1 MYRARLNRRSFL
13 QRLSAANAALIA
25 GPALLVDRGLAAPS
39 RALRLQS
46 DVPEITVDDFTSADI
61 DWQQAQGQ
69 ELIFGAAQHPW
80 TSAITPLLPLFTEL
94 TGVTVT
100 QQVASETEFLTKLA
114 VTLGGGGPTPDV
126 FMMLALGQYA
136 TAQWIEPLDEYL
148 ADAELTDPMW
158 FDADDIFPASF
169 GYPVFAA
176 DNRRYAMAITTEA
189 MTPFLRKDLMD
200 AQGLSE
206 PVTFDDLYNLA
217 GALKTAEI
225 AGIAMRGKPTND
237 AVTAP
242 GAGFIWSY
250 GGQIIDE
257 QGQIAFDS
265 DAAIAGVEM
274 YGKTLRDN
282 GPAGVASYHWYEV
295 LTDFIQGKSA
305 IGIDSSNMVLDI
317 EDPEQSQ
324 VVGNVLYG
332 TFPRHDDLPSHP
344 YVSHWMFGMNAK
356 SEHKEAA
363 WLLMQFLTSKPG
375 AILTAR
381 NRAVPP
387 RASAWADPIFVG
399 LFGEQAAEAAMANI
413 RAGDPTLV
421 TRAIFHPQW
430 PQIGDNLAV
439 AFNQVITGSASA
451 RDALTDAA
459 NKSRE
464 IVAVT

>member
-1 MYRARLNRRSFL
+1 MYRARLTRRSFV
-13 QRLSAANAALIA
+13 QRLSAANAALLA
-25 GPALLVDRGLAAPS
+25 GATLLGDRAFAAPNRALLRQADA
-39 RALRLQS
+39 
-46 DVPEITVDDFTSADI
+46 PEITIDDFTSADI
-61 DWQQAQGQ
+61 DWQQAKDQ

-80 TSAITPLLPLFTEL
+80 STAITPLLPMFTEL
-94 TGVTVT
+94 TGITVT
-100 QQVASETEFLTKLA
+100 PQVASETEFLTKLA
-114 VTLGGGGPTPDV
+114 VTLGGGSPTPDV

-148 ADAELTDPMW
+148 ADTNLTDPAW
-158 FDADDIFPASF
+158 FDSEDIFPASF

-189 MTPFLRKDLMD
+189 MTPFMRKDLMD
-200 AQGLSE
+200 AQGLSAPE
-206 PVTFDDLYNLA
+206 TFEDLYSVSA
-217 GALKTAEI
+217 ALKTGEM

-257 QGQIAFDS
+257 QGEIAFDS

-274 YGKTLRDN
+274 YGKTLKDN

-295 LTDFIQGKSA
+295 LTDFIQGKAA

-317 EDPEQSQ
+317 EDPEKSQ
-324 VVGNVLYG
+324 VAGKVLYG
-332 TFPRHDDLPSHP
+332 AFPHHEDLPPRP

-356 SEHKEAA
+356 SEHKDAA
-363 WLLMQFLTSKPG
+363 WLLMEFLTSKPG

-387 RASAWADPIFVG
+387 RASAWADPVFVE

-451 RDALTDAA
+451 KDALTEAA

-464 IVAVT
+464 VLASS